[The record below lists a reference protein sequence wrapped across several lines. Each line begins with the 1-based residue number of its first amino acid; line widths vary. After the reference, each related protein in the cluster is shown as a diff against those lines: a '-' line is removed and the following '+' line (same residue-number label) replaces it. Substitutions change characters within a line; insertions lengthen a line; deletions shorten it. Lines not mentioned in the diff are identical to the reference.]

1 MLAAAGVLAGCA
13 PDRVVQ
19 GRPYALTIPAGTA
32 PTTALPMVV
41 FLHGYTGNGVF
52 DDLQLAK
59 LRDQADTRKFIYV
72 QPNGTPHSRGARP
85 PERRGSLAAAAG
97 DAAGAGT
104 AGASRGHRRRQA
116 RARPPRRPP
125 PLGWAPAGRRRGR
138 APGPGPW
145 LQTEVG
151 VPLFYGV
158 QTTRREYVASV
169 WAAYRA
175 LFPSVGGA
183 QHLATVNSVRYGVAL
198 GAFRRAPAG
207 WGFQIGYDTDSD
219 PFAGG
224 ALHAPFG
231 WFWDLPARGQ
241 PR

>member
-1 MLAAAGVLAGCA
+1 VRLRSAVAVALGLAGCGTVVPMQTA
-13 PDRVVQ
+13 SVVDPGALRVGGSASAGYCDFGPPTFPCNIFPDGIPLPALRVD
-19 GRPYALTIPAGTA
+19 GRR
-32 PTTALPMVV
+32 
-41 FLHGYTGNGVF
+41 GVGHRS
-52 DDLQLAK
+52 DVGASLQLQGMLLAPE
-59 LRDQADTRKFIYV
+59 RPV
-72 QPNGTPHSRGARP
+72 QLGVTVDGKRELARRGAHLLS
-85 PERRGSLAAAAG
+85 GGLL
-97 DAAGAGT
+97 
-104 AGASRGHRRRQA
+104 
-116 RARPPRRPP
+116 
-125 PLGWAPAGRRRGR
+125 LGGGVAGRLGL
-138 APGPGPW
+138 APW

-151 VPLFYGV
+151 VPLFYGL
-158 QTTRREYVASV
+158 QTTRHEYVASV

-207 WGFQIGYDTDSD
+207 WGFQVGYDTDSD

-224 ALHAPFG
+224 ALQARFG